1 MIKASLSR
9 LVSALRRRGPLAL
22 LVVLLAVA
30 LRCDS
35 TPSNANPSSLWIG
48 IAQREI
54 DLILID
60 HEPPPF

>member
-1 MIKASLSR
+1 MSKAPESR
-9 LVSALRRRGPLAL
+9 LLAWVRRRGPLAL
-22 LVVLLAVA
+22 LLMLLAVA

-54 DLILID
+54 DLVLLD

>member
-1 MIKASLSR
+1 MLKAPLSR
-9 LVSALRRRGPLAL
+9 LVSELRRRGPLAL

-35 TPSNANPSSLWIG
+35 TPSSGNPSSLWIG
-48 IAQREI
+48 IAQREV
-54 DLILID
+54 DLVLID